1 MRIRSARVRACNER
15 YAHIPSTAPEEEAF
29 RARPTHLID
38 GVLMQAFAYALA
50 LRVTPDAKK
59 HAPIVLVRLRA
70 VMFVLRCCEEVLEL

>member
-1 MRIRSARVRACNER
+1 
-15 YAHIPSTAPEEEAF
+15 
-29 RARPTHLID
+29 
-38 GVLMQAFAYALA
+38 MQAFAYALA